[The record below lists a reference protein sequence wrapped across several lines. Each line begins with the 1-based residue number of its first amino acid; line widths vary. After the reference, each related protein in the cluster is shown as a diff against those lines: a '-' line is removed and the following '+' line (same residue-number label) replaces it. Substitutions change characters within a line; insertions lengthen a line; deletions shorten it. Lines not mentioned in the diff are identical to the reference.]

1 MSTIRANWRKLLP
14 SGIVVAACI
23 ILPMVMEIGTHIL
36 SLMVMVFIYI
46 ILSQSWNLIGGYT
59 GQINLGLAAFFGC
72 GVLVTHFI
80 WSIGVPIYLAV
91 AAGGISAVFLGGVI
105 GLPTLRLKGVYFAIG
120 TLALAEVCRI
130 VVGNTFTRMVQMP
143 IYYVQNYNLI
153 SRYYLGLIVALIA
166 VGVVYLVTNSK
177 LGLAMAAVRDDEEAG
192 QVTGVNTFK
201 YKVLALLIS
210 AFLAGLG
217 GGVYA
222 FFQLTFQFV
231 SSVFSPLWTFQPLMA
246 VMIGGVGTLAGPI
259 IGSVFLVILSAVFA
273 ITLGQA
279 HLILFGILF
288 ILVVL
293 FFPNGLV
300 GFEHKVRQWMAHVRR
315 SRLWRAIR

>member
-1 MSTIRANWRKLLP
+1 MSTIKANWKKLLP
-14 SGIVVAACI
+14 SVIVVAACI

-36 SLMVMVFIYI
+36 SLMVMLFIYI

-80 WSIGVPIYLAV
+80 WSNGVPIYLAV
-91 AAGGISAVFLGGVI
+91 AIGGISAMFLAAVI

-120 TLALAEVCRI
+120 TLALAQVCQI

-143 IYYVQNYNLI
+143 IYYVVNYNLV

-177 LGLAMAAVRDDEEAG
+177 LGLAMTAIRDDEEAG
-192 QVTGVNTFK
+192 QVTGINTFK

-210 AFLAGLG
+210 AFLAGLA

-231 SSVFSPLWTFQPLMA
+231 SSVFSPLWTFQPLS
-246 VMIGGVGTLAGPI
+246 ICTYSRRGTSYSIWHPLYL
-259 IGSVFLVILSAVFA
+259 GSF
-273 ITLGQA
+273 
-279 HLILFGILF
+279 
-288 ILVVL
+288 VL
-293 FFPNGLV
+293 P
-300 GFEHKVRQWMAHVRR
+300 
-315 SRLWRAIR
+315 

>member
-1 MSTIRANWRKLLP
+1 MSTIKANWKKLLP

-23 ILPMVMEIGTHIL
+23 ILPLVLEIGTHIL

-80 WSIGVPIYLAV
+80 WSTGVPIYLAV
-91 AAGGISAVFLGGVI
+91 TAGGISAMFLAGIIGV
-105 GLPTLRLKGVYFAIG
+105 PTLRLKGVYFAIG
-120 TLALAEVCRI
+120 TLALAQVCQI

-143 IYYVQNYNLI
+143 ISYVQNYNLI

-177 LGLAMAAVRDDEEAG
+177 LGLAMTAVRDDEEAG

-231 SSVFSPLWTFQPLMA
+231 STVFSPLWTFQPLMA

-259 IGSVFLVILSAVFA
+259 IGSFFLVILSEVFA
-273 ITLGQA
+273 LTLGEA

-293 FFPNGLV
+293 FFPYGLV
-300 GFEHKVRQWMAHVRR
+300 GSEHKVRQWMVRVRR
-315 SRLWRAIR
+315 SRLWKAI